1 MTAHVYLYQ
10 ELEMNAGTLTSPST
24 WDIWP
29 LFFLTA
35 LALVALSLLQ
45 LALSAAVKPLF
56 SYLLLTA
63 YLLAGTYLQSPAL
76 LGNFAMP
83 ARSALLAVSGLDPLL
98 GGLLCLWVIVGSM
111 VGGRIVFERKDI
123 LGGNEL

>member
-1 MTAHVYLYQ
+1 
-10 ELEMNAGTLTSPST
+10 MNAGTLTSPST

-45 LALSAAVKPLF
+45 LALSVAVKPLF

-83 ARSALLAVSGLDPLL
+83 ARSSLLATTGLDPLL
-98 GGLLCLWVIVGSM
+98 GGLLCLWVIVGS
-111 VGGRIVFERKDI
+111 VLLGWALFEKKDI
-123 LGGNEL
+123 LGGDGA

>member
-98 GGLLCLWVIVGSM
+98 GGLLLSPYPGTWLKFS
-111 VGGRIVFERKDI
+111 
-123 LGGNEL
+123 